1 MVTPGGGA
9 APDWGGH
16 WITAALAG
24 TIRDGPVTVLQ
35 PMESVIVH
43 YQEIAL
49 KGRNRPWFIER
60 LAGALRDATADLDVA
75 RVRPLMGRIEVELG
89 SAAEWPAVRERLSR
103 IFGVA
108 NFARARSSG
117 REIDEIAGAILRHLD
132 EPGLDVDRV
141 TSFRVRAS
149 RADKTYPSTSP
160 QIEREVGGRIK
171 AGTGWR
177 VDLAAPDL
185 AIGVEILPDRV
196 FYTLGKEPGQGGLP
210 TATSGAVLCLLSG
223 GIDSPVAAYRL
234 MKRGCRVRF
243 VHFHAYPIL
252 SRASLDKTREIADLL
267 TRHQLRSRLY
277 SVRFGE
283 IQQTIVLSA
292 PPPLRVVLYRRMMMR
307 IAERLAGA
315 CGAKALVTGES
326 VGQVASQ
333 TIENLAV
340 INDVVT
346 LPVLRPL
353 IGSDKEEITQEA
365 RRLGTYPVSIIP
377 DQDCCTLFVPR
388 RPATRARPEEVERAE
403 RNLPVAELVDK
414 AVAAVER
421 QDYRFPPQAAAPLV
435 PVPEEGAGG

>member
-1 MVTPGGGA
+1 
-9 APDWGGH
+9 
-16 WITAALAG
+16 
-24 TIRDGPVTVLQ
+24 
-35 PMESVIVH
+35 MESVIVH

-49 KGRNRPWFIER
+49 KGRNRPWFIDR
-60 LAGALRDATADLDVA
+60 LAAGLRDATADLDVVH
-75 RVRPLMGRIEVELG
+75 VRPLMGRIEVGLG
-89 SAAEWPAVRERLSR
+89 PAAEWPVVRERLGR
-103 IFGVA
+103 VFGVA
-108 NFARARSSG
+108 NFARARSTG
-117 REIDEIAGAILRHLD
+117 RELEAIAGAIRRHLD
-132 EPGLDVDRV
+132 EPDSVVADGVA
-141 TSFRVRAS
+141 SFRVRVS
-149 RADKTYPSTSP
+149 RADKTYPLTSP

-171 AGTGWR
+171 AARGWR

-210 TATSGAVLCLLSG
+210 TGTSGAVLCLLSG

-252 SRASLDKTREIADLL
+252 SRASLDKTREIAGLL

-277 SVRFGE
+277 CVRFGE

-333 TIENLAV
+333 TVENLAV

-388 RPATRARPEEVERAE
+388 RPATRARLEDVERAE
-403 RNLPVAELVDK
+403 RDLQVAELVDR
-414 AVAAVER
+414 AVADIER
-421 QDYRFPPQAAAPLV
+421 QDFLFPPRDTESLVQAPDG
-435 PVPEEGAGG
+435 GAGAEAPTRSA